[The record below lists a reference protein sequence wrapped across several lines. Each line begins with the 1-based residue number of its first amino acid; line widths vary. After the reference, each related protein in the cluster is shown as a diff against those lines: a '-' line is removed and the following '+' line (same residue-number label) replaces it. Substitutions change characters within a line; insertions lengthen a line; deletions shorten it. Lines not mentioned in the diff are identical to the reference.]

1 MVQAIKLSPR
11 SSRSSGAPRKPNR
24 AWAGRGTGARC
35 DLCHQV
41 IEEEQV
47 EYEVE
52 LPEVRDRTLTLHLQC
67 YERWT
72 LSHDSLP
79 RDAFDDHDDETW

>member
-1 MVQAIKLSPR
+1 MVQAIKYGPR
-11 SSRSSGAPRKPNR
+11 SSKPAGAPRRTNR

-41 IEEEQV
+41 IDEDQV

-52 LPEVRDRTLTLHLQC
+52 LHDVSDRTVTLHLDC

-72 LSHDSLP
+72 LSHEAL
-79 RDAFDDHDDETW
+79 DDPSEHW

>member
-1 MVQAIKLSPR
+1 MVQAIKYGPR
-11 SSRSSGAPRKPNR
+11 TTKPAGAPRKPNR
-24 AWAGRGTGARC
+24 AWAGRGSGARC

-41 IEEEQV
+41 IDEDQV

-52 LPEVRDRTLTLHLQC
+52 IPDVRDRTLTLHLEC

-72 LSHDSLP
+72 ISHET
-79 RDAFDDHDDETW
+79 FDDLDEGW

>member
-1 MVQAIKLSPR
+1 MVQPMKYGPR
-11 SSRSSGAPRKPNR
+11 SSKPAGAERRESR

-35 DLCHQV
+35 DLCHQ
-41 IEEEQV
+41 IIDEEQV

-52 LPEVRDRTLTLHLQC
+52 LHDVRDRTLTLHLDC

-72 LSHDSLP
+72 LSHE
-79 RDAFDDHDDETW
+79 AFGDPNDDW

>member
-1 MVQAIKLSPR
+1 MVQAIKYGPR
-11 SSRSSGAPRKPNR
+11 SSKPAGAPRRTNR

-41 IEEEQV
+41 IDEDQV

-52 LPEVRDRTLTLHLQC
+52 IHNVPERTVTLHLDC

-72 LSHDSLP
+72 VS
-79 RDAFDDHDDETW
+79 REAFDDPSEHW